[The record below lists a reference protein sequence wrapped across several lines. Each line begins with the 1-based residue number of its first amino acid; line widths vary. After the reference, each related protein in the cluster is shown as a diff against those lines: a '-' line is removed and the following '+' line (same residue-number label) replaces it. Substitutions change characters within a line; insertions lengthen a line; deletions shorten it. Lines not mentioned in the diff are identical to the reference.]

1 MCFICLGELCQII
14 CVRLCLEQ
22 ADWSQS
28 PSRCVV
34 LASAA
39 ITEELL
45 KITEDKR
52 ELSGLR
58 GFDSPFCHTTETL
71 TGCQAQDKGHTNI
84 QPGGPT
90 RDSRHAVSTPDKSET
105 AANTSNVGSDG
116 VGVGGGGGGGLGGE
130 NRRSAPALEHSWSFH
145 SGFTPI
151 DHHLHRSPSA
161 PDEDTGKFGMF
172 SPSPC
177 SKTPAP
183 VPYES
188 LFYLALPRAA
198 LLFLGQKT
206 SEAVHKAAMERLL
219 QWEEGL
225 EDGEEEGVASASP
238 LEVLDRLV
246 QQGSDAHDKVL
257 KRYVCVCVCVR
268 SLFRRNPQKQ

>member
-1 MCFICLGELCQII
+1 MQVL
-14 CVRLCLEQ
+14 VHHN
-22 ADWSQS
+22 
-28 PSRCVV
+28 PPYVV
-34 LASAA
+34 SAAAA

-45 KITEDKR
+45 KITEEKQ

-58 GFDSPFCHTTETL
+58 GFDSPFYHTTETL
-71 TGCQAQDKGHTNI
+71 TGCQAQDKTLSNA
-84 QPGGPT
+84 QSGGLV
-90 RDSRHAVSTPDKSET
+90 RDTHHVVSTPDKGET
-105 AANTSNVGSDG
+105 TASTSGVGSER
-116 VGVGGGGGGGLGGE
+116 GGGPGDSRSSALGLE
-130 NRRSAPALEHSWSFH
+130 QSWSFQ

-161 PDEDTGKFGMF
+161 PDDEVAKFGMF

-188 LFYLALPRAA
+188 FFDLALPRAA
-198 LLFLGQKT
+198 SLFVGQKT
-206 SEAVHKAAMERLL
+206 SEAVHKAALERLS
-219 QWEEGL
+219 QQEEGL
-225 EDGEEEGVASASP
+225 EDGEEEGVMTASP

-257 KRYVCVCVCVR
+257 KR
-268 SLFRRNPQKQ
+268 

>member
-1 MCFICLGELCQII
+1 M
-14 CVRLCLEQ
+14 
-22 ADWSQS
+22 
-28 PSRCVV
+28 
-34 LASAA
+34 ASAA

-52 ELSGLR
+52 EPPGLR

-71 TGCQAQDKGHTNI
+71 TGCQTQDKSHS
-84 QPGGPT
+84 QPGGPA
-90 RDSRHAVSTPDKSET
+90 RDNHHAVLTPDKSET
-105 AANTSNVGSDG
+105 AVNTSGAGSE
-116 VGVGGGGGGGLGGE
+116 GGGGGPGGE
-130 NRRSAPALEHSWSFH
+130 RSSAPALEHSWSFH

-161 PDEDTGKFGMF
+161 PDEDAGKFGVF

-188 LFYLALPRAA
+188 FFYLALPRAA
-198 LLFLGQKT
+198 SLFLGQKT
-206 SEAVHKAAMERLL
+206 SEAVHKAAMESLS

-225 EDGEEEGVASASP
+225 EDGEEEGVVSASP

-246 QQGSDAHDKVL
+246 QQGSDTHDKVL
-257 KRYVCVCVCVR
+257 KRCVQFHYQKKSTETADCVTDFGNFTAQVSNSRPAPSFHLYLLYYYSC
-268 SLFRRNPQKQ
+268 